1 MSWQQV
7 AGIAVAFVSMSMA
20 YWLGI
25 QHGRR
30 IELRD
35 TYQFAKSERYAGS
48 MWVANFVVMLL
59 EGKHRHG

>member
-1 MSWQQV
+1 MTPVQI
-7 AGIAVAFVSMSMA
+7 ACIAVALLSWGMA

-35 TYQFAKSERYAGS
+35 TYQFAKSDRYAES
-48 MWVANFVVMLL
+48 LWVANFAIMLL